1 SEVIKKYNPI
11 AEYDVFELSSISWA
25 DSDKNVS
32 AWLGNEM
39 QLKSFEEVMKLRN
52 EVLSLNDK
60 ELFKIWQLFTQSDIY
75 YYMSKKSQADDDVH
89 QYFNHFKSA
98 EKAFVSFINILA
110 DFKVQLA
117 LKKIKKELKEI
128 VMLENSIKSLEQE
141 LKDLKINL

>member
-1 SEVIKKYNPI
+1 MGAIIKKYNPI

-60 ELFKIWQLFTQSDIY
+60 ELFIIT
-75 YYMSKKSQADDDVH
+75 
-89 QYFNHFKSA
+89 
-98 EKAFVSFINILA
+98 NIL
-110 DFKVQLA
+110 
-117 LKKIKKELKEI
+117 KK
-128 VMLENSIKSLEQE
+128 NY
-141 LKDLKINL
+141 